1 LYFEKAFNTI
11 EHLANLKILR
21 CKGFSEVFIE
31 WVQHILF
38 SRSSAVL
45 LNGVLGRHF
54 ACKRGVRQGD
64 PLSPLLYVFGGDLLQ
79 SHINHSFIEDMLRTP
94 ILNRETTDFPIIQY
108 AYDTIIVMEADQ
120 LVVLKEILEEYTAFT
135 GLEANFHKSSP
146 VPINLNEEETNSL
159 ANMIGCS
166 TASMPFTYLGLPMG
180 TTKPTIR
187 ELSPLIDRVE
197 KILTHS
203 ASFF

>member
-1 LYFEKAFNTI
+1 MAKGPAAAFG
-11 EHLANLKILR
+11 LAACSHARACTRTLA
-21 CKGFSEVFIE
+21 GSAVFI
-31 WVQHILF
+31 
-38 SRSSAVL
+38 
-45 LNGVLGRHF
+45 
-54 ACKRGVRQGD
+54 
-64 PLSPLLYVFGGDLLQ
+64 
-79 SHINHSFIEDMLRTP
+79 
-94 ILNRETTDFPIIQY
+94 
-108 AYDTIIVMEADQ
+108 
-120 LVVLKEILEEYTAFT
+120 KEILEEYTAFT
-135 GLEANFHKSSP
+135 GLEANFHKSSL

-197 KILTHS
+197 KRLTHS